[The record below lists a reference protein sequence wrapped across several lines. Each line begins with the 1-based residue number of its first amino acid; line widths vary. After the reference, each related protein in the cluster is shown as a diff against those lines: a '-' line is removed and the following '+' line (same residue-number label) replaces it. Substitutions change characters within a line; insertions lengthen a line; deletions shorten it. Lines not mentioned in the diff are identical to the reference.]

1 MQYLFAHE
9 LHQPAGSKSA
19 AESEAFWDLHSAK
32 SGARKFAESLIDGV
46 LSKLETIDKAI
57 MDASTNFSLE
67 RLANVDRNIIRLAV
81 YELMNTPD
89 LPAPVIMNEAI
100 EIAKKLVRLNPPA
113 SSMASS
119 TALLGRCVRKFRAA
133 SLRRHSRNPKLPKRR
148 MAGFFK
154 SLISKFSKP
163 DFDWDELE
171 AALIAG
177 DLGRSWRCRSW
188 MICVT
193 RAASSTV
200 KTLSL

>member
-9 LHQPAGSKSA
+9 LHQPAGSKSE

-100 EIAKKLVRLNPPA
+100 EIAKKFGAPESA
-113 SSMASS
+113 SFVNGVIDRIA
-119 TALLGRCVRKFRAA
+119 R
-133 SLRRHSRNPKLPKRR
+133 SLRPNVPR
-148 MAGFFK
+148 
-154 SLISKFSKP
+154 SKP
-163 DFDWDELE
+163 
-171 AALIAG
+171 AP
-177 DLGRSWRCRSW
+177 SQPQPQ
-188 MICVT
+188 
-193 RAASSTV
+193 ASEM
-200 KTLSL
+200 

>member
-19 AESEAFWDLHSAK
+19 AESEAFWELHSAK

-100 EIAKKLVRLNPPA
+100 EIAKKFGAPESA
-113 SSMASS
+113 SFVNGVIDRIA
-119 TALLGRCVRKFRAA
+119 R
-133 SLRRHSRNPKLPKRR
+133 SLRPNVPR
-148 MAGFFK
+148 
-154 SLISKFSKP
+154 SKP
-163 DFDWDELE
+163 
-171 AALIAG
+171 APPQPQPQ
-177 DLGRSWRCRSW
+177 
-188 MICVT
+188 
-193 RAASSTV
+193 ASET
-200 KTLSL
+200 